1 MRAGAK
7 MLMISS
13 RGGSGGQNEMRS
25 GGQNEMRNEMRS
37 GGEMRNEMRYEGGS
51 GGRNEMRYEG
61 GSGGRNEMRNGGEM
75 RYEGGSGGRNEM
87 RYEGGSGGQN
97 EMRNGGEMRG
107 GYGDMR
113 NEMESRFRDRRGRE
127 HYDNGRFAP
136 RNEMEEMRGGQMRNE
151 MRGAQNEMRAG
162 YGDMRNEM
170 RGEMRNDYMRAN
182 EMRGEMRGEMR
193 SEGGQ
198 SRYPFGP
205 VPPIYEGGGEMNR
218 IGFVVPIGRSEVGG
232 DFRSDAS
239 YSEMGQQGGM
249 PMMGGASGET
259 MMLTEEMAH
268 EWMQGLQNEDGT
280 KGPHW
285 SKEQIKQV
293 MTQKGAKQEPIEF
306 WAIMNTLY
314 ADYCSVLKKH
324 GVNTIDF
331 YVDLTNAWLKDK
343 DAQKGKAA
351 RYFQYIV
358 K

>member
-1 MRAGAK
+1 MSMTRGAK
-7 MLMISS
+7 MLMVSS
-13 RGGSGGQNEMRS
+13 RA
-25 GGQNEMRNEMRS
+25 RNEMRS
-37 GGEMRNEMRYEGGS
+37 GGEMRNEMR
-51 GGRNEMRYEG
+51 NEG

-97 EMRNGGEMRG
+97 EMRNGYGEEMRG
-107 GYGDMR
+107 GYGEMR

-239 YSEMGQQGGM
+239 YAEMGQHGGM

-285 SKEQIKQV
+285 TKEQIKQV